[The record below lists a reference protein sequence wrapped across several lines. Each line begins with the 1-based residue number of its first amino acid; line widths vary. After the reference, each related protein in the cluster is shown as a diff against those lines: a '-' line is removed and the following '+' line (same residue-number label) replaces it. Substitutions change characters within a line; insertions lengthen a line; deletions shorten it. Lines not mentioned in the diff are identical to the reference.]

1 MTVDG
6 LKTIRASLR
15 VVSSVIVFGLTFFV
29 LLSQNG
35 WAQLDRI
42 ERERALYGAPMASP
56 TTLGR

>member
-29 LLSQNG
+29 LLSQNDG
-35 WAQLDRI
+35 PSWI
-42 ERERALYGAPMASP
+42 ESNANARSP
-56 TTLGR
+56 C